1 MTELFTYFCSKYYY
15 IQNRCVKSRVLR
27 TRLSFLK
34 QKYDEDE
41 QEFLTFDAIRQASQ
55 CLGRVVRFKK
65 DYAIL
70 VLADMRYVASL
81 LLYCK
86 RICIPFPSN
95 RSNLEQVLSP

>member
-15 IQNRCVKSRVLR
+15 IQNRYVKSRVLR

-55 CLGRVVRFKK
+55 CLGRVVRSKK

-81 LLYCK
+81 LLYFK

-95 RSNLEQVLSP
+95 RSNLQQVLSP

>member
-1 MTELFTYFCSKYYY
+1 M
-15 IQNRCVKSRVLR
+15 R

-55 CLGRVVRFKK
+55 CLGRVVRSKK

-70 VLADMRYVASL
+70 VLADMRYVASHYYYISKN
-81 LLYCK
+81 LYSV
-86 RICIPFPSN
+86 PSN

>member
-1 MTELFTYFCSKYYY
+1 MTELFTYFVLNIIIYKHRY
-15 IQNRCVKSRVLR
+15 VKSRVLR

-55 CLGRVVRFKK
+55 CLGRVVRSKK

-70 VLADMRYVASL
+70 VLADMRYVASHYYYISKN
-81 LLYCK
+81 LYSVS
-86 RICIPFPSN
+86 F
-95 RSNLEQVLSP
+95 